1 MTCLAGDLPDLSPFI
16 ISFYTV
22 VRYLLLSPCVV
33 FFCCLILGRDY
44 VMGVGRSLTIDLSL
58 FPKQRSIGVLNL
70 CKARD
75 SATRLT
81 GD

>member
-1 MTCLAGDLPDLSPFI
+1 MTFI

-22 VRYLLLSPCVV
+22 VRYLLLSPC

-58 FPKQRSIGVLNL
+58 FPKQRSIGVLSL
-70 CKARD
+70 CKEKD
-75 SATRLT
+75 SVTRLT

>member
-1 MTCLAGDLPDLSPFI
+1 MTFI

-22 VRYLLLSPCVV
+22 VRYLLLSDV

-58 FPKQRSIGVLNL
+58 FPKQRSIEVLNL
-70 CKARD
+70 CKE
-75 SATRLT
+75 
-81 GD
+81 GIV